1 MKSICIVMEDDFP
14 EGLPTYVCE
23 VVGDAVEFIKANY
36 SEPYWENGPFIF
48 EYEIG
53 ARKPMSRYDRN
64 GNKYED

>member
-14 EGLPTYVCE
+14 EGLPPYVCE
-23 VVGDAVEFIKANY
+23 SVSDAVEFIKANY

>member
-1 MKSICIVMEDDFP
+1 MEDDFP